1 MSAPA
6 SNLTNSF
13 SPTPLPTF
21 GGYIAAPGVLS
32 GVSFWPRAIARII
45 DMALHFAVSY
55 SAGYL
60 FGRMVVLA
68 SGGHVSR
75 LIVLKLRHPGFIGF
89 ACGILGVIA
98 YHVIFTTVHG
108 SSVGKRLLSIVV
120 MDEEG
125 EPCRLKG
132 AIVRELGYF
141 VDALFFGLIGYM
153 AMHGSTQEQR
163 YGDEWGHTVVCE
175 RSAISPDKL
184 QDAGR
189 FVVALMFATMAD
201 AAIIMIGLLIIIA
214 G

>member
-60 FGRMVVLA
+60 FGR
-68 SGGHVSR
+68 R
-75 LIVLKLRHPGFIGF
+75 LFRLRRPRFSPHRPQVATPGIYRIRLR
-89 ACGILGVIA
+89 ILGVIA

-163 YGDEWGHTVVCE
+163 IRRRVGPYSCLRTIRDFT
-175 RSAISPDKL
+175 
-184 QDAGR
+184 
-189 FVVALMFATMAD
+189 
-201 AAIIMIGLLIIIA
+201 
-214 G
+214 